1 MSEID
6 LTILRNAEQI
16 ENQRSFA
23 ELLGFSIGKTNYV
36 LKGLIGKGLLKA
48 ERFVNSDNK
57 TSYRYVL
64 TPSGVAERIRLTE
77 AFIQRKKQEYEA
89 LQRDLE
95 ILIQEGKQ
103 P

>member
-1 MSEID
+1 MSETE

-16 ENQRSFA
+16 ENQRSLA

-36 LKGLIGKGLLKA
+36 LKGLIAKGFLKA
-48 ERFVNSDNK
+48 ERFVNSENK
-57 TSYRYVL
+57 VGYKYVL
-64 TPSGVAERIRLTE
+64 TPSGIAERIRLTE